1 MGEQAAGGEPMREVG
16 GYRLLRVLGSGGMGT
31 VYEAVDAEDRHVAV
45 KLLHPAF
52 SADDAARERLRREV
66 ATLHRVRGEHV
77 ARVLD
82 AEADSA
88 EAFIV
93 TELINGQSLEE
104 SVREHGPLDAEEL
117 TELADGLATALEA
130 IHAVGVV
137 HRDLK
142 PGNVMLTDDGPV
154 VIDFGISQ
162 LADDPRL
169 TRAGMVTGTP
179 GYVDPEVMRGADP
192 GHVGDWWGWA
202 AVLVF
207 AATGRGPFGRGP
219 GVLLRVESGRVDTD
233 GLAPRV
239 AQVLRR
245 ALHPDPERRMKPA
258 SVRQALADHAA
269 GREVT
274 SLLSESDA
282 AAFGAGAAAGSVA
295 ATDRL
300 DPDDRTDVVDGS
312 WVDDVD
318 DFSDEDA
325 FAESV
330 GPLPPTI
337 PPGAPGGTPHDA
349 GFSHTAVMPQGM
361 REQYPPTAAGW
372 DLPAPSPGPAYGMA
386 GQGEMVGF
394 GGMPPGV
401 DPPVPGADADGAP
414 TAWPSWATPAP
425 ARSGLTLAW
434 FAALALLGALYPS
447 LVLLAAVALMI
458 VFGSVGSAGRALRQR
473 RMRRGKGRWDVP
485 MATVSYPLHLVLG
498 ILLTLPGVIVAAAG
512 AVIVWVLGAQTVPME
527 YLVPVAVAVALLL
540 LWWTPSSASARE
552 GQRSV
557 LRRIAPP
564 GAAAAVW
571 VLLACGV
578 GVTALAILL
587 LGGGVVEWSPAP
599 APPTEFF

>member
-1 MGEQAAGGEPMREVG
+1 MREVG
-16 GYRLLRVLGSGGMGT
+16 GYRLLHVLGSGGMGT
-31 VYEAVDAEDRHVAV
+31 VYEAVDAEDHRVAV

-93 TELINGQSLEE
+93 TELIDGQSLED

-117 TELADGLATALEA
+117 AELADGLATALEA

-169 TRAGMVTGTP
+169 TRTGLVTGTP

-207 AATGRGPFGRGP
+207 AATGRGPFGRGQ

-233 GLAPRV
+233 GLSPRV

-258 SVRQALADHAA
+258 SVRQALTDHAA

-274 SLLSESDA
+274 SLLSESEA
-282 AAFGAGAAAGSVA
+282 ASAGVGAADGSA
-295 ATDRL
+295 PATDRL
-300 DPDDRTDVVDGS
+300 PAGDATDVVDES
-312 WVDDVD
+312 WQDRA
-318 DFSDEDA
+318 DEG
-325 FAESV
+325 FAEPV

-337 PPGAPGGTPHDA
+337 PPGSPGAPVGDA
-349 GFSHTAVMPQGM
+349 QASHTSVMPQEL
-361 REQYPPTAAGW
+361 REQYPPTAHGW
-372 DLPAPSPGPAYGMA
+372 DATPPSPVSETSPPPTPA
-386 GQGEMVGF
+386 EMVGP
-394 GGMPPGV
+394 GGA
-401 DPPVPGADADGAP
+401 PPVPAGAGPDAGVQP
-414 TAWPSWATPAP
+414 WPSWAVPAP
-425 ARSGLTLAW
+425 VRGWLTFAW
-434 FAALALLGALYPS
+434 FAALALVGGLYPS
-447 LVLLAAVALMI
+447 LVILAAVALLI
-458 VFGSVGSAGRALRQR
+458 LFGSVGSGGRALRQR
-473 RMRRGKGRWDVP
+473 RMRRGKGRWDLP

-512 AVIVWVLGAQTVPME
+512 AVIVWVLGAQAIPMT
-527 YLVPVAVAVALLL
+527 YLVPGTVAVSLLL
-540 LWWTPSSASARE
+540 LWWTPSSGSARE
-552 GQRSV
+552 GERSV

-578 GVTALAILL
+578 GVTALAILA
-587 LGGGVVEWSPAP
+587 LGGSVVEWWPFP
-599 APPTEFF
+599 EPPVDFF